1 VNAPPLDR
9 FGEPIEPVDDDDPVD
24 TTPRTA
30 AEILARCA
38 QLRAVLAA
46 ARARREVDQ

>member
-1 VNAPPLDR
+1 MNAPSYHYSATGDR
-9 FGEPIEPVDDDDPVD
+9 IEDVDPVD
-24 TTPRTA
+24 TIPRTD

-46 ARARREVDQ
+46 ARARREAQE